1 MAQYVSTINWSVLV
15 LSATEVW
22 INGYLIDF
30 KRAEIKVDSKII
42 NVEPKV
48 LAVLVQLYKAK
59 GEIVSQP
66 TLMANVWVDVIVSP
80 NTLQRCITLL
90 RKLLGDDAKQQVV
103 IKTHPKLGYSLN
115 PESLI
120 ESTQT
125 VPLTLIRHQKGLLL
139 SVVIMLVLIP
149 IIFYNE
155 ISSRA
160 NIPSLSNIKPFTT
173 NGHSVHEFV
182 VSHSGT
188 FSVLVRQNQGFQQL
202 VYKELTSQRETVL
215 VDSLQ
220 IKGNV
225 SLSLDDQ
232 TLAFGLQT
240 KNGNKKC
247 VSLVTFDLIKQQVN
261 PLTSCDE
268 DFNHSP
274 QWIDNQHI
282 VYLSSKTNRT
292 KELYLYDIKQH
303 TKNVLTKDH
312 QNMHYLTYQTVSHK
326 LAWID
331 IDGKLTIGTLDLGNK
346 KIRDLTQSI
355 LPVGIEAAQKLHW
368 YNEDILF
375 IPYKHDIY
383 WFEGHEWVKQQ
394 SIMSNSYIIDLVGI
408 PQTDALFDIHTNSKP
423 RKVIALFSKKDT
435 SVRTRQVIK
444 SDSIDID
451 ISPSVLSESGGK
463 YRPETHD
470 IALLSNKSGSRQL
483 WLASN
488 KEDKKLTEV
497 NSGIE
502 QFVWLN
508 KQQIIYLSEQQLW
521 QLTLGEEPVLV
532 RGGFLPVR
540 LYQAEGEHLLLS
552 VNINN
557 KAQLVWFNI
566 STRQFDTLLNGV
578 VYWAQRMSDT
588 LFISSGGA
596 GKLAIYRDGKLSQ
609 LSALPPLIIQSVFVW
624 RDNNLYL
631 QDKKLNIWRYDPI
644 SEVAEVI
651 GKYDINSLFMTDF
664 KPSTSTIV
672 TDNFVAEQRDL
683 VWLSE

>member
-375 IPYKHDIY
+375 ISYKHDIY

-470 IALLSNKSGSRQL
+470 TALLSNKSGSRQL